1 MKKKLAEMVTRTIVL
16 DKGEAEDKRK
26 EILEYFQKTYE
37 LHERLYD
44 TLRSDETFYMRA
56 DPLRHPLIFYLGHT
70 AAFFINKLILARLID
85 KRVNAH
91 FESIFAI
98 GVDEMSWDDLNE
110 THYAWP
116 SVEEVRHY
124 RKEVRQVVEKLIA
137 TLPLEMP
144 ITWTHPWW
152 TIMMGI
158 EHERIHIETSSVL
171 IRQLPIDQVKPLPL
185 WEICT
190 DSGPAPANEL
200 IPIKGGE
207 VMLGK
212 KRDHPLYGWDNE
224 YGLHMEEVESFDAA
238 KYLVSNQEFL
248 EFVEAGG
255 YATEKYWTEEGW
267 RWRNYRQAHHPV
279 FWIIANGDWKL
290 RTMTHIISM
299 PWNWPAEVNYL
310 EAKAFTTW
318 KSEQTGQTYRLPT
331 EEEWYR
337 LRETQTIADQPFWE
351 KAPGNINLEYFASS
365 VPVDKFRFGEFYD
378 LIGNVWQWTETPING
393 FPGFEVHPFYDDFS
407 APTFDMR
414 HNLIK
419 GGSWISTGNEATRDS
434 RYAFR
439 RHFFQHAGFRYIRS
453 DAPVKIQQT
462 TYETDALVSQ
472 YCESHYGKTY
482 FDVPNFAAHSAAIC
496 IKHTHDKPRRR
507 ALDLGCAVGRTTFEL
522 ARHFDFVTGLDF
534 SARFIKIADD
544 LLNNGRIRYVLP
556 EEGELVSFHE
566 VTLEESGFADLRN
579 KVEFYQADAVN
590 LSPKY
595 SGYDLIF
602 AGNLIDRLYDPGKFL
617 DTIHERLN
625 AGGVLILASPYTWL
639 EEYTPRQKWLGGY
652 KKDGEPVTS
661 IDGLHEHLDANFD
674 LVADPFK
681 VPFVI
686 RETRNKFQH
695 TLSEFTVWQRTF
707 IK

>member
-1 MKKKLAEMVTRTIVL
+1 MKNQLAEMVTRTIVL

-26 EILEYFQKTYE
+26 EILEYFQKTYQ
-37 LHERLYD
+37 LHEQLYE

-56 DPLRHPLIFYLGHT
+56 DPLRHPLVFYLGHT
-70 AAFFINKLILARLID
+70 AAFFINKLILARLLD
-85 KRVNAH
+85 KRVNAR

-98 GVDEMSWDDLNE
+98 GVDEMSWDDLDE
-110 THYAWP
+110 THYEWP
-116 SVEEVRHY
+116 SVAEVRRY
-124 RKEVRQVVEKLIA
+124 RKEVRQVVEELIA

-158 EHERIHIETSSVL
+158 EHERIHLETSSVL
-171 IRQLPIDQVKPLPL
+171 IRQLPIDQVKPQPL

-190 DSGPAPANEL
+190 ESGLAPVNEL
-200 IPIKGGE
+200 IPVKGGE
-207 VMLGK
+207 VLMGK

-224 YGLHMEEVESFDAA
+224 YGLHAEEVESFDAA
-238 KYLVSNQEFL
+238 KFLVSNKEFL
-248 EFVEAGG
+248 EFVKDDG

-267 RWRNYRQAHHPV
+267 RWRNYRNAGHPV
-279 FWIIANGDWKL
+279 FWIKGDSGMWKL
-290 RTMTHIISM
+290 RTMTHIIEM
-299 PWNWPAEVNYL
+299 PWNWPVEVNYL
-310 EAKAFTTW
+310 EAKAFTNW
-318 KSEQTGQTYRLPT
+318 KSERTGETYRLPT
-331 EEEWYR
+331 EEEWCR
-337 LRETQTIADQPFWE
+337 LRETQTIPDQPFWE
-351 KAPGNINLEYFASS
+351 KAPGNINLEYFASP

-378 LIGNVWQWTETPING
+378 IIGNVWQWTETPING

-407 APTFDMR
+407 TPTFDMR

-482 FDVPNFAAHSAAIC
+482 FDVPIFAARSAGIC
-496 IKHTHDKPRRR
+496 IKYMSGKPHRK

-544 LLNNGRIRYVLP
+544 LLSNGRIRYVLP

-566 VTLEESGFADLRN
+566 VTIEESGFADLRD
-579 KVEFYQADAVN
+579 KVEFYQGDAVN

-617 DTIHERLN
+617 DSIHERIN
-625 AGGVLILASPYTWL
+625 GGGLLILASPYTWL
-639 EEYTPRQKWLGGY
+639 ETYTPRQKWLGGY
-652 KKDGEPVTS
+652 KKDGEPVTTL
-661 IDGLHEHLDANFD
+661 DGLHQHLDANFT
-674 LVADPFK
+674 LIGEPFK
-681 VPFVI
+681 IPFVI

-695 TLSEFTVWQRTF
+695 TLTEFTVWE
-707 IK
+707 KKS